1 MKGYENMRKAVFYG
15 RYSSANQTEQSIEG
29 QLHVCE
35 KYAAE
40 NGIIIV
46 KQYIDRALS
55 GTTDKRPQ
63 FLQMIADSAHGGFDT
78 VLVYKLDR
86 FARNRYDSALHK
98 KKLRDNG
105 VRVVS
110 ATEPLSDTPEG
121 IILEGMLESIDE
133 YFSAELSRKVTR
145 GLHESIQKGYYISTS
160 TPLGYKIVDR
170 RLELD
175 PETLP
180 IIRRIFAEY
189 ADGKPVNRIANEL
202 NAEGLTVN
210 GRAFKP
216 DTMHRW
222 LCNELFI
229 GRYHYGELTM
239 EVPAA
244 IDMRTWERVRER
256 KAEARTRFRERTP
269 DFHYFLTGKAVCGVC
284 GKPLCGHPTKTNY
297 NYYYC
302 RNCRKHLIQADKLH
316 DKIRYA
322 LFEYMTPDKIKELA
336 AAAYQEYQN
345 AQPADPTVPLRAELK
360 SVKTKIENGTNALL
374 CGKAPESLLT
384 ALSELEARR
393 VALENEIAG
402 MEGLSP
408 IFTQEHFEYVLSQV
422 LEYSVED
429 IERLVNILIDRVI
442 VTKEQVIICI
452 NLTDT
457 NNEPPLERVCIERT
471 GEWAINLYA
480 RITPEWLIL
489 VA

>member
-1 MKGYENMRKAVFYG
+1 MKKAVFYG
-15 RYSSANQTEQSIEG
+15 RYSSSNQTEQSIEG

-40 NGIIIV
+40 NGITIV

-63 FLQMIADSAHGGFDT
+63 FLQMIADSRHGDFEM

-189 ADGKPVNRIANEL
+189 ADGKPVNRIATEL

-229 GRYHYGELTM
+229 GKYKYGELTM

-244 IDMRTWERVRER
+244 VDMQTWERVQAR
-256 KAEARTRFRERTP
+256 KSEARTRYRERTP
-269 DFHYFLTGKAVCGVC
+269 DFHYFMTGKAVCGVC

-322 LFEYMTPDKIKELA
+322 LFEYMTEDKIRELA
-336 AAAYQEYQN
+336 AAAFEEYQRSK
-345 AQPADPTVPLRAELK
+345 PEDPTISLRAELK
-360 SVKTKIENGTNALL
+360 EVEKRIENGTNAILS
-374 CGKAPESLLT
+374 GKAPESLLT
-384 ALSELEARR
+384 ALTELEARR
-393 VALENEIAG
+393 DTLKKTISECDGI
-402 MEGLSP
+402 SP
-408 IFTQEHFEYVLSQV
+408 IFTREHFEYVLSQV

>member
-1 MKGYENMRKAVFYG
+1 MKKAVFYG
-15 RYSSANQTEQSIEG
+15 RYSSSNQTEQSIEG

-40 NGIIIV
+40 NGITIV
-46 KQYIDRALS
+46 KHYIDRALS

-63 FLQMIADSAHGGFDT
+63 FLQMIADSRHGGFEM

-175 PETLP
+175 SETLP

-189 ADGKPVNRIANEL
+189 ADGKPVNRIATEL
-202 NAEGLTVN
+202 NAEGLTAN

-229 GRYHYGELTM
+229 GKYKYGELTM

-244 IDMRTWERVRER
+244 VDMQTWERVQAR
-256 KAEARTRFRERTP
+256 KAEARTRYRERTP
-269 DFHYFLTGKAVCGVC
+269 DFHYFLTGKAVCGTC
-284 GKPLCGHPTKTNY
+284 GGKLCGHPTKTNY

-360 SVKTKIENGTNALL
+360 SVKAKIENATAAILSGLDSSAVRQAL
-374 CGKAPESLLT
+374 T
-384 ALSELEARR
+384 ELETRHA
-393 VALENEIAG
+393 ALESEIAG
-402 MEGLSP
+402 IEGLSP

>member
-1 MKGYENMRKAVFYG
+1 MKKAVFYG
-15 RYSSANQTEQSIEG
+15 RYSSSNQTEQSIEG

-40 NGIIIV
+40 NGITIV

-63 FLQMIADSAHGGFDT
+63 FLQMIADSRHGGFEM

-189 ADGKPVNRIANEL
+189 ADGKPVNRIATEL

-239 EVPAA
+239 DVPAA
-244 IDMRTWERVRER
+244 IDTRTWEGYQSLCTHNPRM
-256 KAEARTRFRERTP
+256 AHTRCIKVPEF
-269 DFHYFLTGKAVCGVC
+269 
-284 GKPLCGHPTKTNY
+284 Y
-297 NYYYC
+297 NNNLQNVEKC
-302 RNCRKHLIQADKLH
+302 RNKVLDYL
-316 DKIRYA
+316 
-322 LFEYMTPDKIKELA
+322 
-336 AAAYQEYQN
+336 
-345 AQPADPTVPLRAELK
+345 
-360 SVKTKIENGTNALL
+360 SV
-374 CGKAPESLLT
+374 
-384 ALSELEARR
+384 R
-393 VALENEIAG
+393 
-402 MEGLSP
+402 
-408 IFTQEHFEYVLSQV
+408 
-422 LEYSVED
+422 
-429 IERLVNILIDRVI
+429 
-442 VTKEQVIICI
+442 
-452 NLTDT
+452 
-457 NNEPPLERVCIERT
+457 
-471 GEWAINLYA
+471 
-480 RITPEWLIL
+480 
-489 VA
+489 

>member
-1 MKGYENMRKAVFYG
+1 MKKAVFYG
-15 RYSSANQTEQSIEG
+15 RYSSSNQTEQSIEG

-40 NGIIIV
+40 NGITIV

-63 FLQMIADSAHGGFDT
+63 FLQMIADSRHGGFEM

-175 PETLP
+175 SETLP

-229 GRYHYGELTM
+229 GKYKYGELTM

-244 IDMRTWERVRER
+244 IDTATWERVKAR
-256 KAEARTRFRERTP
+256 KAEARTRYRERTP
-269 DFHYFLTGKAVCGVC
+269 DFHYFLTGKAVCGTC
-284 GKPLCGHPTKTNY
+284 GGKLCGHPTKTNY

-302 RNCRKHLIQADKLH
+302 RNCRKHIIQADKLH

-336 AAAYQEYQN
+336 VAAYEEYQHSK
-345 AQPADPTVPLRAELK
+345 PEDPTIPLRAELK
-360 SVKTKIENGTNALL
+360 EVEKRIENGTNAILS
-374 CGKAPESLLT
+374 GKAPESLLT
-384 ALSELEARR
+384 ALTELEARR
-393 VALENEIAG
+393 DMLKKTISECDGI
-402 MEGLSP
+402 SP
-408 IFTQEHFEYVLSQV
+408 IFTREHFEYVLSQV

-442 VTKEQVIICI
+442 VTKEQAIICI

>member
-1 MKGYENMRKAVFYG
+1 MRKAVFYG

-175 PETLP
+175 HETLP

-189 ADGKPVNRIANEL
+189 AEGKPVNRIANEL

-269 DFHYFLTGKAVCGVC
+269 DSHYFMTGKAVCGVC

-336 AAAYQEYQN
+336 AAAYEEYQHSK
-345 AQPADPTVPLRAELK
+345 PEDPTIPLRAELK
-360 SVKTKIENGTNALL
+360 EVEKRIENGTNAILS
-374 CGKAPESLLT
+374 GKAPESLLT
-384 ALSELEARR
+384 ALTELEARR
-393 VALENEIAG
+393 DMLKKTISECDGI
-402 MEGLSP
+402 SP
-408 IFTQEHFEYVLSQV
+408 IFTREHFEYVLSQV

>member
-1 MKGYENMRKAVFYG
+1 MKKAVFYG

-40 NGIIIV
+40 NGITIV

-63 FLQMIADSAHGGFDT
+63 FLQMIADSRHGGFEM

-175 PETLP
+175 SETLP

-189 ADGKPVNRIANEL
+189 ADGKPVNRIATEL

-229 GRYHYGELTM
+229 GKYKYGELTM

-244 IDMRTWERVRER
+244 IDTATWERVKAR
-256 KAEARTRFRERTP
+256 KAEARTRYRERTP
-269 DFHYFLTGKAVCGVC
+269 DFHYFMTGKAVCGGC

-316 DKIRYA
+316 DKIKYA
-322 LFEYMTPDKIKELA
+322 LFEYMTEDKIKELA
-336 AAAYQEYQN
+336 AAAYEEYQHSK
-345 AQPADPTVPLRAELK
+345 PEDPTISLRAELK
-360 SVKTKIENGTNALL
+360 EVEKRIGNGTNAILS
-374 CGKAPESLLT
+374 GKAPKSLLA
-384 ALSELEARR
+384 ALTELENRR
-393 VALENEIAG
+393 DTIKKTISECDGI
-402 MEGLSP
+402 SP